1 METVVL
7 QAVPRNESGTHLMR
21 RLRRS
26 GNVPCILYGLG
37 RENVTL
43 TLNGA
48 GLKAALSSMARMV
61 DLRWD
66 DKAETVL
73 IKDVQYDPFGRE
85 ILHVD
90 FARIDLL
97 KRVVLP
103 ISIELYGLPIGVKE
117 GGVLDHQM
125 KEVRIECLPTAIP
138 EKIRLNVTELGIG
151 SFIFARDI
159 KIPEDTKLMED
170 PEAIMVSIRK
180 VEEEKKLP
188 EEEVL
193 AEPEVITRKV
203 EKEEEEVE
211 KGK

>member
-7 QAVPRNESGTHLMR
+7 QAVPRNESGTHSMR
-21 RLRRS
+21 RLRSS
-26 GNVPCILYGLG
+26 GNVPGILYGLR
-37 RENVTL
+37 RENVML
-43 TLNGA
+43 TLNVA
-48 GLKAALSSMARMV
+48 SLQAALNSMARMV
-61 DLRWD
+61 NLKWD

-117 GGVLDHQM
+117 GGVLNHQM
-125 KEVRIECLPTAIP
+125 KEVKIECLPTAIP

-151 SFIFARDI
+151 SFIFAKDI

-170 PEAIMVSIRK
+170 PEAIVVSIRK